1 MIGIHDP
8 WITEREKEAV
18 SAALASGWISG
29 HGEFIP
35 KFERE
40 LASALGLGQPVVS
53 TVNGSAALLLALRA
67 LSPPPG
73 FRALLCDYGFV
84 ATANAVVYAGGV
96 PVFLGPD
103 RADDPAVSA
112 ERIEERLEKDPTLKA
127 VVYNQPYGFSAD
139 MARLRA
145 ACDRRGV
152 LLVEDSSQ
160 ALGLR
165 QHGRM
170 LGTFGHA
177 GCWSMNGN
185 KTVTTGMGGALR
197 LESEELAARARRL
210 RIHGR
215 NDPFDFHYE
224 ELGYNFQLSNVL
236 AALGCA
242 QLSRLPEIL
251 ASKEAVRARYAA
263 LFAARGRRLAG
274 PASSPAWLN
283 LLWLEKPRD
292 RAFFRALA
300 AATEAEGVQLR
311 PAFPPVTSYPMYAS
325 AERHGTEHSAS
336 FFERSFCLPSGP
348 GLTPA
353 QVERA
358 AEVVHLALERLDA

>member
-18 SAALASGWISG
+18 SAALESGWVSG

-35 KFERE
+35 RFERE
-40 LASALGLGQPVVS
+40 LASALGLTRPVVS

-67 LSPPPG
+67 LSPGQG

-103 RADDPAVSA
+103 QPGDPTVSA
-112 ERIEERLEKDPTLKA
+112 ERIEEHLRKDPSLRA

-145 ACDRRGV
+145 VCDERGV
-152 LLVEDSSQ
+152 LLIEDSSQ
-160 ALGLR
+160 ALGFR
-165 QHGRM
+165 QRGRM

-185 KTVTTGMGGALR
+185 KTVTTGMGGALY
-197 LESEELAARARRL
+197 LEDDALCARARRL

-215 NDPFDFHYE
+215 DDPFDFHYE

-242 QLSRLPEIL
+242 QVARLPEIL
-251 ASKEAVRARYAA
+251 AKKEAVRAQYSER
-263 LFAARGRRLAG
+263 FAGLGLRLVGG
-274 PASSPAWLN
+274 PGPAWLN

-300 AATEAEGVQLR
+300 AAAEADGVQLR

-325 AERHGTEHSAS
+325 AERHATEHSS
-336 FFERSFCLPSGP
+336 SLFERSVCLPSGA

-353 QVERA
+353 EVIRA
-358 AEVVHLALERLDA
+358 AEVVHHALRKLDA